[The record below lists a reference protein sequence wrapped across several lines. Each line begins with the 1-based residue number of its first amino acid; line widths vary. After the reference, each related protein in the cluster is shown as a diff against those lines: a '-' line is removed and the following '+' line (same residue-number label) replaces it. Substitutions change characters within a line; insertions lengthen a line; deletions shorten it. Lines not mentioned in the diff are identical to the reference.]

1 MIMTK
6 DQSKIIVVNGSV
18 TLCYG
23 AGVLVGMMFGNE
35 ASELMSHVI
44 DFSILGICPIPRSN
58 KLFFTTKNKDPIRKI
73 MKNVNIIIFLNI
85 N

>member
-44 DFSILGICPIPRSN
+44 DFSILLIIAN
-58 KLFFTTKNKDPIRKI
+58 VLFLREEWKRVFK
-73 MKNVNIIIFLNI
+73 
-85 N
+85 